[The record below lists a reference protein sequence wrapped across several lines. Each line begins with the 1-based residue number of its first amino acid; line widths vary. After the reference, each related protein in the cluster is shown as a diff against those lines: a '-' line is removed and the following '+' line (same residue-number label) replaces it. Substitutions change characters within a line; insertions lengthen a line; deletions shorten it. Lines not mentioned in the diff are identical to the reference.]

1 MSSSLAI
8 GIDPR
13 EARGQES
20 LKLEFLTLHGQ
31 YVLYVMGYTKKILNK
46 QIKYPKNLRGDKAIK
61 LF

>member
-31 YVLYVMGYTKKILNK
+31 YVLYVMGYTKKTLISRSSTPRISGVIK
-46 QIKYPKNLRGDKAIK
+46 Q
-61 LF
+61 